1 MLKIYFKQKF
11 ISFLAA
17 QYEEAYITYETTL
30 HSFADTEIEKSY
42 TLCAMA
48 AIAYTFQRVDDAK
61 TLLFQCMQLQRPV
74 ITSLL
79 AAASLGILHGDIN
92 LTTLVLNEL
101 KLYETHPEYGH
112 QVLNLFAYFYLIGND
127 IKKAITILSKA
138 IFKYPG
144 KYYAF

>member
-1 MLKIYFKQKF
+1 
-11 ISFLAA
+11 
-17 QYEEAYITYETTL
+17 
-30 HSFADTEIEKSY
+30 
-42 TLCAMA
+42 MA

-101 KLYETHPEYGH
+101 KLYETHPKYGH
-112 QVLNLFAYFYLIGND
+112 HVLNLFVYFYLIGND
-127 IKKAITILSKA
+127 IKKAIIILSKA